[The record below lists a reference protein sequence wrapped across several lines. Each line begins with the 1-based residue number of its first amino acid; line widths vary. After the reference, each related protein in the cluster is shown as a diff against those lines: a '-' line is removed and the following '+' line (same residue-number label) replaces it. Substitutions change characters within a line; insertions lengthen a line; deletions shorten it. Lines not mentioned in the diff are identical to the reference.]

1 MLVLSLP
8 RSPLIKPITDQD
20 TICHMVHMPIPNS
33 IFDRKAVNN
42 VSNMAAVGPRM
53 RPQTIIID
61 VTGCMLGRNEKINLP
76 ATAKAAKSA
85 MSVSLYVFTYLIPKA
100 ENQNLFL
107 RPGLVHNPPHRPWPF
122 PH

>member
-1 MLVLSLP
+1 MVMLVLSLP
-8 RSPLIKPITDQD
+8 RSTLINANTDQD
-20 TICHMVHMPIPNS
+20 TITYIVHMPITNN
-33 IFDRKAVNN
+33 ICDRKAVNN

-100 ENQNLFL
+100 EN
-107 RPGLVHNPPHRPWPF
+107 
-122 PH
+122 